1 MILLVFFPKTISI
14 DNYLILTWRFST
26 CTYFTP
32 QLVLTGGA
40 IIAGEY
46 EVSLLGIYG
55 DDLPLP
61 EANRELL
68 PLLQRL
74 IRLLQEGMPVLM
86 NSAGQVVG
94 GGYSVL
100 GGGAKFDVVSP
111 SAVKER
117 GTSVGM
123 FANYYSYQLP
133 NKRILQS
140 ICIIQVVFPS
150 LVCQRC

>member
-1 MILLVFFPKTISI
+1 M
-14 DNYLILTWRFST
+14 
-26 CTYFTP
+26 
-32 QLVLTGGA
+32 TGGA

-46 EVSLLGIYG
+46 EVTLQGIYG

-100 GGGAKFDVVSP
+100 GGGAKFDVINSSTVL
-111 SAVKER
+111 ER

-123 FANYYSYQLP
+123 
-133 NKRILQS
+133 
-140 ICIIQVVFPS
+140 
-150 LVCQRC
+150 

>member
-1 MILLVFFPKTISI
+1 M
-14 DNYLILTWRFST
+14 
-26 CTYFTP
+26 
-32 QLVLTGGA
+32 TGGA

-46 EVSLLGIYG
+46 EVALLGIYG

-74 IRLLQEGMPVLM
+74 IRLLEEGMPVLM

-100 GGGAKFDVVSP
+100 GGGSKIDVIS
-111 SAVKER
+111 SGAGAGAGAGAGER
-117 GTSVGM
+117 VTSVGM
-123 FANYYSYQLP
+123 YS
-133 NKRILQS
+133 S
-140 ICIIQVVFPS
+140 
-150 LVCQRC
+150 

>member
-1 MILLVFFPKTISI
+1 MKSSKVCITTKSPLASLLFKGLVTKHTTVKWNMIS
-14 DNYLILTWRFST
+14 FST
-26 CTYFTP
+26 RPFLTVHLSRV

-46 EVSLLGIYG
+46 EVALQGIYG

-74 IRLLQEGMPVLM
+74 IRLLEEGMPVLM

-94 GGYSVL
+94 GGHTVH
-100 GGGAKFDVVSP
+100 
-111 SAVKER
+111 
-117 GTSVGM
+117 
-123 FANYYSYQLP
+123 YYRL
-133 NKRILQS
+133 NR
-140 ICIIQVVFPS
+140 
-150 LVCQRC
+150 

>member
-1 MILLVFFPKTISI
+1 M
-14 DNYLILTWRFST
+14 
-26 CTYFTP
+26 
-32 QLVLTGGA
+32 TGGA

-46 EVSLLGIYG
+46 EVTLLGIYG

-74 IRLLQEGMPVLM
+74 IRLLEEGMPVLM

-100 GGGAKFDVVSP
+100 GGGSKIDVIS
-111 SAVKER
+111 SGAGAGER
-117 GTSVGM
+117 VPSVGM
-123 FANYYSYQLP
+123 YS
-133 NKRILQS
+133 S
-140 ICIIQVVFPS
+140 
-150 LVCQRC
+150 

>member
-1 MILLVFFPKTISI
+1 M
-14 DNYLILTWRFST
+14 
-26 CTYFTP
+26 
-32 QLVLTGGA
+32 LTGGA

-117 GTSVGM
+117 GTSIGM

-133 NKRILQS
+133 NKRIYNPYVLS
-140 ICIIQVVFPS
+140 KLYFPVLFVS
-150 LVCQRC
+150 GVSYL